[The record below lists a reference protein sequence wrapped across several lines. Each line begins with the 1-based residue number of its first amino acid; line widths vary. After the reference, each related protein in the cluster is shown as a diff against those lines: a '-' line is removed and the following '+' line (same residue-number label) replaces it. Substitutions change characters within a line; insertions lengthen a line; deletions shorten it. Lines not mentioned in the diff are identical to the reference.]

1 MADIERRLDDTMA
14 VILPLDGWCV
24 VSYALAYFTKECRKP
39 ELAEELNR
47 VHRAIVDQVIE
58 GDIERDMP
66 QVTAKTLAIYDP
78 DLPRL
83 LELARV
89 VILPS
94 DGWRSVSY
102 ALALTKKE
110 CRKPKL
116 AEELSRVH
124 RAIVDQAIEG

>member
-14 VILPLDGWCV
+14 VILPLDGWCS
-24 VSYALAYFTKECRKP
+24 VSYALAYFTKECQKP

-47 VHRAIVDQVIE
+47 VHRAILDQVIE

-66 QVTAKTLAIYDP
+66 EITAKTLAIYDP

-89 VILPS
+89 VILPL

-110 CRKPKL
+110 CQKPKL

>member
-1 MADIERRLDDTMA
+1 
-14 VILPLDGWCV
+14 
-24 VSYALAYFTKECRKP
+24 
-39 ELAEELNR
+39 
-47 VHRAIVDQVIE
+47 
-58 GDIERDMP
+58 MP

-116 AEELSRVH
+116 AEELDRVH